1 MLLKCADRPDR
12 LSQFLKTAQN
22 HNFLVENPRKTG
34 ETANLPKNFYVV
46 FYLLTAE
53 LSHGIFF
60 SITFYPKKEDC
71 HDEIDEKRIRKIM
84 EVLWAA
90 DEPLCRADII
100 ARSQDKTWKDS
111 SVHILLNSM
120 LKKEAI
126 QEAGFVRRGKGYGR
140 VFTPQSPRKLILLAT
155 CSTGKIVHSCLGCS
169 LVS

>member
-1 MLLKCADRPDR
+1 MMR
-12 LSQFLKTAQN
+12 LTKS
-22 HNFLVENPRKTG
+22 
-34 ETANLPKNFYVV
+34 
-46 FYLLTAE
+46 E
-53 LSHGIFF
+53 L
-60 SITFYPKKEDC
+60 E
-71 HDEIDEKRIRKIM
+71 IM

-140 VFTPQSPRKLILLAT
+140 VFTPPFRKKLTLPVT
-155 CSTGKIVHSCLGCS
+155 CSTGKTVPNCPGCL
-169 LVS
+169 LAW

>member
-1 MLLKCADRPDR
+1 
-12 LSQFLKTAQN
+12 
-22 HNFLVENPRKTG
+22 
-34 ETANLPKNFYVV
+34 
-46 FYLLTAE
+46 
-53 LSHGIFF
+53 
-60 SITFYPKKEDC
+60 
-71 HDEIDEKRIRKIM
+71 M

-140 VFTPQSPRKLILLAT
+140 VFTPAISEEAYFAGNLFNRKDSAQLSRLFAGLVNSDGVTPALLDELEGMIQT
-155 CSTGKIVHSCLGCS
+155 RRNELNK
-169 LVS
+169 

>member
-1 MLLKCADRPDR
+1 MMR
-12 LSQFLKTAQN
+12 LTKS
-22 HNFLVENPRKTG
+22 
-34 ETANLPKNFYVV
+34 
-46 FYLLTAE
+46 E
-53 LSHGIFF
+53 L
-60 SITFYPKKEDC
+60 E
-71 HDEIDEKRIRKIM
+71 IM

-140 VFTPQSPRKLILLAT
+140 VFTPAISEEAYFAGNLFNRKDSAQLSRLFAGLVNSDGVTPALLDELEVMIQT
-155 CSTGKIVHSCLGCS
+155 RRNELNK
-169 LVS
+169 

>member
-1 MLLKCADRPDR
+1 MMR
-12 LSQFLKTAQN
+12 LTKS
-22 HNFLVENPRKTG
+22 
-34 ETANLPKNFYVV
+34 
-46 FYLLTAE
+46 E
-53 LSHGIFF
+53 L
-60 SITFYPKKEDC
+60 E
-71 HDEIDEKRIRKIM
+71 IM

-140 VFTPQSPRKLILLAT
+140 VFTPAISEEAYFAGNLFNRKDSAQLSRRFAGLVKSDGVTPALLDELESMIQT
-155 CSTGKIVHSCLGCS
+155 RREELTK
-169 LVS
+169 

>member
-1 MLLKCADRPDR
+1 MMR
-12 LSQFLKTAQN
+12 LTKS
-22 HNFLVENPRKTG
+22 
-34 ETANLPKNFYVV
+34 
-46 FYLLTAE
+46 E
-53 LSHGIFF
+53 L
-60 SITFYPKKEDC
+60 E
-71 HDEIDEKRIRKIM
+71 IM

-140 VFTPQSPRKLILLAT
+140 VFTPAISEEAYFAGNLFNRKDSAQLSRLFAALVNSDGVTPALLDELEGMIQT
-155 CSTGKIVHSCLGCS
+155 RRNELNK
-169 LVS
+169 

>member
-1 MLLKCADRPDR
+1 MMR
-12 LSQFLKTAQN
+12 LTKS
-22 HNFLVENPRKTG
+22 
-34 ETANLPKNFYVV
+34 
-46 FYLLTAE
+46 E
-53 LSHGIFF
+53 L
-60 SITFYPKKEDC
+60 E
-71 HDEIDEKRIRKIM
+71 IM

-140 VFTPQSPRKLILLAT
+140 VFNRKDSAQLSRLFAGLVNSDGVTPALLDELEGMIQT
-155 CSTGKIVHSCLGCS
+155 RRNELNK
-169 LVS
+169 

>member
-1 MLLKCADRPDR
+1 MMR
-12 LSQFLKTAQN
+12 LTKS
-22 HNFLVENPRKTG
+22 
-34 ETANLPKNFYVV
+34 
-46 FYLLTAE
+46 E
-53 LSHGIFF
+53 L
-60 SITFYPKKEDC
+60 E
-71 HDEIDEKRIRKIM
+71 IM

-140 VFTPQSPRKLILLAT
+140 VFTPQPPRKLILLAT

>member
-1 MLLKCADRPDR
+1 MR
-12 LSQFLKTAQN
+12 LTKS
-22 HNFLVENPRKTG
+22 
-34 ETANLPKNFYVV
+34 
-46 FYLLTAE
+46 E
-53 LSHGIFF
+53 L
-60 SITFYPKKEDC
+60 E
-71 HDEIDEKRIRKIM
+71 IM

-140 VFTPQSPRKLILLAT
+140 VFTPAISEEAYSCRQPVQPERAAPN
-155 CSTGKIVHSCLGCS
+155 CLGCS
-169 LVS
+169 PVWSTAKALPPHCWMSWRKCCQARRKELDK

>member
-1 MLLKCADRPDR
+1 MMR
-12 LSQFLKTAQN
+12 LTKS
-22 HNFLVENPRKTG
+22 
-34 ETANLPKNFYVV
+34 
-46 FYLLTAE
+46 E
-53 LSHGIFF
+53 L
-60 SITFYPKKEDC
+60 E
-71 HDEIDEKRIRKIM
+71 IM

-140 VFTPQSPRKLILLAT
+140 VFTPAISEEAYFAGNLFNRKDSAQLSAGLVKSDGVTPALLDELESMIQT
-155 CSTGKIVHSCLGCS
+155 RREELTK
-169 LVS
+169 

>member
-1 MLLKCADRPDR
+1 MR
-12 LSQFLKTAQN
+12 LTKS
-22 HNFLVENPRKTG
+22 
-34 ETANLPKNFYVV
+34 
-46 FYLLTAE
+46 E
-53 LSHGIFF
+53 L
-60 SITFYPKKEDC
+60 E
-71 HDEIDEKRIRKIM
+71 IM

-140 VFTPQSPRKLILLAT
+140 VFTLPFLRKPTLPAT
-155 CSTGKIVHSCLGCS
+155 CSTGKTAPNCLGCS
-169 LVS
+169 PVWSTAKALPPPLLDELEEMLQARRKELDK

>member
-1 MLLKCADRPDR
+1 MR
-12 LSQFLKTAQN
+12 LTKS
-22 HNFLVENPRKTG
+22 
-34 ETANLPKNFYVV
+34 
-46 FYLLTAE
+46 E
-53 LSHGIFF
+53 L
-60 SITFYPKKEDC
+60 E
-71 HDEIDEKRIRKIM
+71 IM

-140 VFTPQSPRKLILLAT
+140 VFTPAILSHIHISEPTSLHLLNRKDSAQLSRLFAGLVKSDGVTPALLDELESMIQT
-155 CSTGKIVHSCLGCS
+155 RREELTK
-169 LVS
+169 

>member
-1 MLLKCADRPDR
+1 MVYFNVT
-12 LSQFLKTAQN
+12 FL
-22 HNFLVENPRKTG
+22 
-34 ETANLPKNFYVV
+34 
-46 FYLLTAE
+46 
-53 LSHGIFF
+53 
-60 SITFYPKKEDC
+60 PKKEVC
-71 HDEIDEKRIRKIM
+71 HDETDKSELEIM

-140 VFTPQSPRKLILLAT
+140 VFTP
-155 CSTGKIVHSCLGCS
+155 CHF
-169 LVS
+169 

>member
-1 MLLKCADRPDR
+1 MR
-12 LSQFLKTAQN
+12 LTKS
-22 HNFLVENPRKTG
+22 
-34 ETANLPKNFYVV
+34 
-46 FYLLTAE
+46 E
-53 LSHGIFF
+53 L
-60 SITFYPKKEDC
+60 E
-71 HDEIDEKRIRKIM
+71 IM

-140 VFTPQSPRKLILLAT
+140 VFTPAISEEAYFAGNLFNRKDSAQLSHDALPIYERFLAEAPALLDELESMIQT
-155 CSTGKIVHSCLGCS
+155 RREELTK
-169 LVS
+169 